1 MAALE
6 DGGGEGSGGVGRSG
20 EVAPTVM
27 AQRVNAVVE
36 GSRRQTGTTGT
47 TSPTSDPTPAA
58 TEDELKKHADLAFG
72 KQAASKTSD
81 APPPNH

>member
-6 DGGGEGSGGVGRSG
+6 DGGGEGGGGVGRSG

-27 AQRVNAVVE
+27 AQRMNAVVE
-36 GSRRQTGTTGT
+36 GSRRQTGTTST
-47 TSPTSDPTPAA
+47 TSPTSDLTLAA

-72 KQAASKTSD
+72 KQATTQ
-81 APPPNH
+81 